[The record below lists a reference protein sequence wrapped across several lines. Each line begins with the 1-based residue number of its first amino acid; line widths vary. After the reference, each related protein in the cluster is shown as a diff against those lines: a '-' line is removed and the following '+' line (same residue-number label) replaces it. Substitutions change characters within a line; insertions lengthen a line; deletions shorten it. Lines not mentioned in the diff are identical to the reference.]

1 MVERDSLRQETL
13 GGGIFDIFVVY
24 LNIFIVYKYHSCLQ
38 TYTQSFKREISRMRE
53 EKEIMK
59 MRVQETRRK

>member
-1 MVERDSLRQETL
+1 MRERET
-13 GGGIFDIFVVY
+13 GDFRRRDIRYFCSVFKY
-24 LNIFIVYKYHSCLQ
+24 FIFIVYKYHSCLQ

-59 MRVQETRRK
+59 KRVQETRRK